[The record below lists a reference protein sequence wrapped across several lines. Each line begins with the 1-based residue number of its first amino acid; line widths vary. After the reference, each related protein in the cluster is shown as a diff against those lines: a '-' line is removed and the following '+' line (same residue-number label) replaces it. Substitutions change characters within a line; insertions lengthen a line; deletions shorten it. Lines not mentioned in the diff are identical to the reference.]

1 MELIA
6 QGQDIYAVTATLIV
20 ESVNRI
26 LSGKVAS
33 KGVKTLGEAFDAS
46 DFLNSLQ
53 EDDIKITMVEKS
65 YVKS

>member
-1 MELIA
+1 
-6 QGQDIYAVTATLIV
+6 
-20 ESVNRI
+20 VNRI